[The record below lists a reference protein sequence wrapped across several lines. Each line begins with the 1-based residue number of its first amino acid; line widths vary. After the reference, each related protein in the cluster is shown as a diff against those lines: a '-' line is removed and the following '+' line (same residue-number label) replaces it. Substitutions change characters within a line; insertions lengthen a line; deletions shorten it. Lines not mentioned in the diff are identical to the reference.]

1 MDSCGLNFLVTSCEN
16 QQLFVCLFFL
26 FSFFFLWHRSGFD
39 FRHPHFFVCIL
50 FVCLFAFVLFRF
62 CFRNCTRCVFNCAI
76 MLGRGSSGKVNFPI
90 PSKRLFSQKTSWFR
104 PRVNN
109 LSSDHTYF
117 SHKLWVLLM
126 RNIIQKYKERTV
138 CYNTS

>member
-26 FSFFFLWHRSGFD
+26 FSFYGIGQGPTFAILTFLFA
-39 FRHPHFFVCIL
+39 FCL
-50 FVCLFAFVLFRF
+50 FVCLFVFVLFRF
-62 CFRNCTRCVFNCAI
+62 CFRNCIRCVFNCAI